1 MTAIKNFLMYL
12 TIAAFLVGILWLAF
26 SVWYAKYEICR
37 GAGYN
42 MVVCIGVAN
51 R

>member
-1 MTAIKNFLMYL
+1 MTALKNFLMY
-12 TIAAFLVGILWLAF
+12 TIMAAFLAGILWLAF

-37 GAGYN
+37 GAGYS
-42 MVVCIGVAN
+42 MIVCIGVAN